1 MFWTGQSKYFHFIK
15 YFSGKVNQNIFRGL
29 TVINPPGR
37 EALVEDMKNSPY
49 YNTRALAYKTVVP
62 NNWTV
67 FNQMVQDTAETGSSV
82 VVISYLMASQLAYGK
97 FHRSM
102 NRMIGRHPYGSFLM
116 NKKWTLEEEFSMH
129 MLIFQ
134 QVILS

>member
-1 MFWTGQSKYFHFIK
+1 M
-15 YFSGKVNQNIFRGL
+15 
-29 TVINPPGR
+29 
-37 EALVEDMKNSPY
+37 EDMKNSPY
-49 YNTRALAYKTVVP
+49 YNTRALAHKTVVA
-62 NNWTV
+62 NDWIE
-67 FNQMVQDTAETGSSV
+67 FNKMVQHTAESGSSV

-134 QVILS
+134 QVILT

>member
-1 MFWTGQSKYFHFIK
+1 M
-15 YFSGKVNQNIFRGL
+15 
-29 TVINPPGR
+29 
-37 EALVEDMKNSPY
+37 EEMKNSPY
-49 YNTRALAYKTVVP
+49 YNTRALAHMTVVA

-67 FNQMVQDTAETGSSV
+67 FNEMVQDTAQTGSSV

-102 NRMIGRHPYGSFLM
+102 NRMIGRYPYGSFLM